1 MGLYVVYPHRNL
13 MGNKLRHLLTLLV
26 DNMAKLLT
34 GTGFNI
40 TVCEEIYA

>member
-1 MGLYVVYPHRNL
+1 MGLYVVYLHRNL
-13 MGNKLRHLLTLLV
+13 MGNKLRHLLILLV
-26 DNMAKLLT
+26 DIMATPLT